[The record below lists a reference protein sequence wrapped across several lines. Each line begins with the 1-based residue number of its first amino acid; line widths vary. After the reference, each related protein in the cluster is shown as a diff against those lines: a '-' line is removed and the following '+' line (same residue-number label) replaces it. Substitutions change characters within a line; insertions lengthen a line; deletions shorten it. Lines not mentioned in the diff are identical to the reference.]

1 MPVIEYNG
9 AQHEFPDSWS
19 DEKIAAALQGEAA
32 AAPSSVMDTLK
43 AIPSGIAK
51 GAAGL
56 VGLPGD
62 IGYGMRAAND
72 WAKGKLGFER
82 DPQYVETGRHKGVP
96 ESGVPD
102 LEFTSRDARKAIEGV
117 TGPLYEPKTTA
128 GRYAGSVAEF
138 IPGAIGPGGLARNMT
153 RFAAAPGLAAEGA
166 GDLAR
171 AYAPGWEGV
180 AEAAG
185 GLAGFGAASMMR
197 NPQAGERAVSQSLR
211 GVPEPVIRQ
220 AEQLVQDAAA
230 RGITLTWPEAIQ
242 QVTNSGTT
250 LGNLQRVVENSERG
264 GQVMR
269 PIMAE
274 RPQQVQQAFDRE
286 IGNIAAVPMQPSQ
299 IGPRASE
306 AASGVLEGI
315 RRRIN
320 TATEPRYQ
328 AARADLVPD
337 RTLQR
342 LHRSI
347 PGFTEALRHV
357 RTQGDWAQSLQGLPD
372 NSVIVLDAVKRRMR
386 QTSENMG
393 RATDPDRDLFVASS
407 QERSAQAV
415 DRAARRSSSNYRSAV
430 DEQSARRQRDLE
442 PEQQGIIGQIA
453 DAPDTLSA
461 ARALLPESP
470 LPNSAAETGRATS
483 LMAGRDLRTTQNL
496 IRTRLEQAFQTAAR
510 DTQAGASEFAGAA
523 ARKRI
528 YGDRQTRR
536 NIRAAISALPN
547 GPAISAGF
555 ERLMNVLEA
564 TGRRQRG
571 NSMTEFNRQITRELE
586 GGRGISE
593 AVKPG
598 AAIRERYQQW
608 RLGRNLEDLAR
619 LFTDPTAARR
629 LIELSR
635 MRYADPRMTTIIA
648 ELATDFA
655 EGAQ

>member
-1 MPVIEYNG
+1 MPTIEYNG

-19 DEKIAAALQGEAA
+19 DAKIAAVLQGEAA
-32 AAPSSVMDTLK
+32 AAPSTGMDTLK

-51 GAAGL
+51 GAAQFA
-56 VGLPGD
+56 GLPGD
-62 IGYGMRAAND
+62 IGHGMRFVND

-82 DPQYVETGRHKGVP
+82 DPQYVETGRPKGAP
-96 ESGVPD
+96 ESGVPN
-102 LEFTSRDARKAIEGV
+102 LEFDSGDARKAVEGV
-117 TGPLYEPKTTA
+117 TGPLYEPKTTT

-138 IPGAIGPGGLARNMT
+138 IPGALGPGGMLRNMT

-185 GLAGFGAASMMR
+185 GLAGLGAAGAMR

-211 GVPEPVIRQ
+211 NVPEPVIRQ
-220 AEQLVQDAAA
+220 AEQLVQDAAM
-230 RGITLTWPEAIQ
+230 RGVTLTWPEAIQ
-242 QVTNSGTT
+242 QATNSGTT

-269 PIMAE
+269 PVMAE

-286 IGNIAAVPMQPSQ
+286 IGNVAAVPMQPSQ
-299 IGPRASE
+299 IGPRANE
-306 AASGVLEGI
+306 AASGILDGI
-315 RRRIN
+315 RQRIN
-320 TATEPRYQ
+320 TDTDWMYQ
-328 AARADLVPD
+328 MARGDNIPAS
-337 RTLQR
+337 TLQR
-342 LHRSI
+342 LHRAV
-347 PGFTEALRHV
+347 PGFTQALEHV
-357 RTQGDWAQSLQGLPD
+357 RRQPNWAASLQGLPD
-372 NSVIVLDAVKRRMR
+372 TSVVVLDAVKRRMR

-393 RATDPDRDLFVASS
+393 SPTNPDRDLFVASS
-407 QERSAQAV
+407 QGQSVDAV
-415 DRAARRSSSNYRSAV
+415 NTAARRASRPYRQAL
-430 DEQSARRQRDLE
+430 DEQAMRRRQELE

-453 DAPDTLSA
+453 EAPDSIAA
-461 ARALLPESP
+461 ARALLPETP
-470 LPNSAAETGRATS
+470 LPNSAAETGRATAA
-483 LMAGRDLRTTQNL
+483 MAGRDLRTTQNL

-528 YGDRQTRR
+528 YGDRQARR
-536 NIRAAISALPN
+536 NIRAALGALPN
-547 GPAISAGF
+547 GQAISGGF
-555 ERLMNVLEA
+555 DRLMEVLEA

-571 NSMTEFNRQITRELE
+571 NSMTEFNRQITRDLE
-586 GGRGISE
+586 GGRGVSE
-593 AVKPG
+593 AVKPMT
-598 AAIRERYQQW
+598 AIRERYQQW
-608 RLGRNLEDLAR
+608 RLGRNLEDLAH

-635 MRYADPRMTTIIA
+635 MRYADPRMGTLIA

-655 EGAQ
+655 EGGQ